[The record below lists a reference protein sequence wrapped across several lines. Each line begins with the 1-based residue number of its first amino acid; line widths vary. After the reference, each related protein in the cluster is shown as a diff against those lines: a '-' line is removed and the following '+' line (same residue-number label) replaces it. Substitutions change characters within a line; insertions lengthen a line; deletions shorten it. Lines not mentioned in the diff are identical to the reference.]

1 MDIVLNF
8 SYEQVSPLFFKSH
21 PSISPYKLQDKINA
35 GSAYYRK
42 YCNVKRSM
50 KKLFQ
55 IIVFSEEAIQCN
67 CHLAMQLICLLLRKA
82 FKTHY
87 LAKLYRTA
95 QSIFFS
101 YFKKYKWQLSIKID
115 KKLINWIHKGKR
127 KLSKL

>member
-21 PSISPYKLQDKINA
+21 PSMSPYKLQDKINA

-55 IIVFSEEAIQCN
+55 IIVFNEEAIQ